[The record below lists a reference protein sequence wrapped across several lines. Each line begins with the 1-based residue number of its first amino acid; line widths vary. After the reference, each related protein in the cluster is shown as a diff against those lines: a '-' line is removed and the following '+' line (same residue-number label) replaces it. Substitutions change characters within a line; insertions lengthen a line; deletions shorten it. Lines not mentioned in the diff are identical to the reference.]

1 LSDDEVTPE
10 PPAPLSDD
18 ELPPPPSDIAT
29 ESKDFPELK
38 VKKPKPLSTIRRAFI
53 IFEKDIR
60 TMAKHGLV
68 SAVILFI
75 FLVIVFS
82 IMSFSMKQAVQFSFD
97 QGGDGDSKGIPGSS
111 GIDLPTAR
119 AVLSQSGN
127 IVTGTS
133 VTLDASTSTDNG
145 RIVYYQWSVS
155 NQGRD
160 LNFYGP
166 IAHVTLYSIGSC
178 HIDLTVVDDEWNVN
192 ETSVIVNVVRASG
205 ETDTENPNIP
215 GGPSSNPTLGVP
227 WTLDGSIATDNVGVV
242 NWTWIVDIVKEDDE
256 GTRTVIEDVLYGQSQ
271 SYTFYYAG
279 NFTVQLIVRDA
290 AGNTAQQWA
299 YGSVP
304 PSSGSAD
311 WPNANADIPQSVHVG
326 DTVQLSLS
334 DSSGNPGAF
343 STVWYVKH
351 NNTRLTLAGNT
362 VSFNAN
368 EFGPYEVT
376 LIVRNGVGNYADME
390 SMIIATPPGMDFST
404 ISWTSTP
411 FDIDIS
417 FNLLTYS
424 YGIALLASVIFV
436 GGLFAKGFTHEI
448 TKGTVKVLFFGPISV
463 TTMIF
468 SKILY
473 PLIVGPF
480 FIFPVVFI
488 GLSQFDQSTA
498 DVLKITLVSYLMAAV
513 TMVSAAYGSCMIYLV
528 AKKMVL
534 KPSVISRMFL
544 YFSLLGT
551 LTVFEWLSFVLD
563 QWQKTTSWDKMY
575 HDNSWI
581 ATLSPFHQG
590 GMFLSNSLVGTHW
603 ALDLWVFII
612 PAALIIGGAL
622 ASRKLYGDIFARE

>member
-1 LSDDEVTPE
+1 MSDDEMTPE

-82 IMSFSMKQAVQFSFD
+82 IMSFSMKQAMQFSFD
-97 QGGDGDSKGIPGSS
+97 QGGDGGDKGIPGAS
-111 GIDLPTAR
+111 GVDPPTAR
-119 AVLSQSGN
+119 AMLTPSGS
-127 IVTGTS
+127 VASGTS
-133 VTLDASTSTDNG
+133 VTMDASSSTDNG
-145 RIVYYQWSVS
+145 RIVYYVW
-155 NQGRD
+155 NIYDGTRD
-160 LNFYGP
+160 VDLYGQTSHLTFYAVGSY
-166 IAHVTLYSIGSC
+166 HVQ
-178 HIDLTVVDDEWNVN
+178 LTVVDDEWNVN
-192 ETSVIVNVVRASG
+192 ETSMVVEVMRAAGS
-205 ETDTENPNIP
+205 TDTEAPNIP
-215 GGPSSNPTLGVP
+215 GGSPTNPTIGVP
-227 WTLDGSIATDNVGVV
+227 WPLDGSIATDNVGVV
-242 NWTWIVDIVKEDDE
+242 NWTWIIKDDKNVME
-256 GTRTVIEDVLYGQSQ
+256 NLLYRESQ
-271 SYTFYYAG
+271 SFTFNYAG
-279 NFTVQLIVRDA
+279 NFNIQLIVRDA
-290 AGNTAQQWA
+290 AGNSAQQWA
-299 YGSVP
+299 SVNV
-304 PSSGSAD
+304 PSSGGDTESPHA
-311 WPNANADIPQSVHVG
+311 NANIPQSVHVG
-326 DTVQLSLS
+326 DTVQLSS
-334 DSSGNPGAF
+334 RDSTDNQGIS
-343 STVWYVKH
+343 STVWFVKH
-351 NNTRLTLAGNT
+351 NNTVDTLNGDT
-362 VSFNAN
+362 VSFTAN

-376 LIVRNGVGNYADME
+376 LIVRDGAGNYDPME
-390 SMIIATPPGMDFST
+390 RTTIATPPGMDFST

-448 TKGTVKVLFFGPISV
+448 TKGTIKVLFFGPISV

-473 PLIVGPF
+473 PLIIGPI

-498 DVLKITLVSYLMAAV
+498 DVLMITLVSYFMAAV

-563 QWQKTTSWDKMY
+563 QWQKTTSWDTMY

-590 GMFLSNSLVGTHW
+590 GMFLSNSLIGTHW

>member
-1 LSDDEVTPE
+1 LSDDGMTPE

-18 ELPPPPSDIAT
+18 ELPPPPSDIVP

-75 FLVIVFS
+75 FLIIVFS
-82 IMSFSMKQAVQFSFD
+82 IMSFSMKQAMQFSFGE
-97 QGGDGDSKGIPGSS
+97 GGDGGDKGIPGAS
-111 GIDLPTAR
+111 GVDPPTAR
-119 AVLSQSGN
+119 AVLTPSGS
-127 IVTGTS
+127 VPSGTS

-145 RIVYYQWSVS
+145 RIVYYMWNVNDGARDVS
-155 NQGRD
+155 
-160 LNFYGP
+160 LYGP
-166 IAHVTLYSIGSC
+166 TAHMTLYSVGSY
-178 HIDLTVVDDEWNVN
+178 HIQLTVVDDEWNFN
-192 ETSVIVNVVRASG
+192 ESSLVVGVTAGSS
-205 ETDTENPNIP
+205 DTEAPNIP
-215 GGPSSNPTLGVP
+215 GGSPSPPTIGVP
-227 WTLDGSIATDNVGVV
+227 WPLDGSIATDNVGVV
-242 NWTWIVDIVKEDDE
+242 DWTWI
-256 GTRTVIEDVLYGQSQ
+256 IEDVTDKVLYGEFQN
-271 SYTFYYAG
+271 YTFNYAG
-279 NFTVQLIVRDA
+279 NFNMRLIVRDA

-299 YGSVP
+299 SVNVPSTGGDTEP
-304 PSSGSAD
+304 PQAR
-311 WPNANADIPQSVHVG
+311 ANIPANVQIG
-326 DTVQLSLS
+326 ETVQLSS
-334 DSSGNPGAF
+334 RDSTDNQGIS
-343 STVWYVKH
+343 STVWFVKH
-351 NNTRLTLAGNT
+351 NNTIVTLNGDT
-362 VSFNAN
+362 VSFTAS
-368 EFGPYEVT
+368 EFGPYEIT
-376 LIVRNGVGNYADME
+376 LIVADGGGNYARTQGMT
-390 SMIIATPPGMDFST
+390 IATPPGMDFST

-448 TKGTVKVLFFGPISV
+448 TKGTIKVLFFGPISV

-473 PLIVGPF
+473 PLIIGPI

-498 DVLKITLVSYLMAAV
+498 DVLMITLVSYFMAAV
-513 TMVSAAYGSCMIYLV
+513 TMVSAAYGSCLIYLA

>member
-1 LSDDEVTPE
+1 D
-10 PPAPLSDD
+10 
-18 ELPPPPSDIAT
+18 
-29 ESKDFPELK
+29 
-38 VKKPKPLSTIRRAFI
+38 
-53 IFEKDIR
+53 
-60 TMAKHGLV
+60 
-68 SAVILFI
+68 
-75 FLVIVFS
+75 
-82 IMSFSMKQAVQFSFD
+82 
-97 QGGDGDSKGIPGSS
+97 
-111 GIDLPTAR
+111 
-119 AVLSQSGN
+119 
-127 IVTGTS
+127 
-133 VTLDASTSTDNG
+133 
-145 RIVYYQWSVS
+145 
-155 NQGRD
+155 
-160 LNFYGP
+160 
-166 IAHVTLYSIGSC
+166 
-178 HIDLTVVDDEWNVN
+178 
-192 ETSVIVNVVRASG
+192 
-205 ETDTENPNIP
+205 
-215 GGPSSNPTLGVP
+215 
-227 WTLDGSIATDNVGVV
+227 
-242 NWTWIVDIVKEDDE
+242 
-256 GTRTVIEDVLYGQSQ
+256 
-271 SYTFYYAG
+271 
-279 NFTVQLIVRDA
+279 
-290 AGNTAQQWA
+290 
-299 YGSVP
+299 
-304 PSSGSAD
+304 
-311 WPNANADIPQSVHVG
+311 
-326 DTVQLSLS
+326 
-334 DSSGNPGAF
+334 
-343 STVWYVKH
+343 
-351 NNTRLTLAGNT
+351 T
-362 VSFNAN
+362 VSFPAS
-368 EFGPYEVT
+368 EFGPYEVI
-376 LIVRNGVGNYADME
+376 LIVSDGAGNYARTEGMT
-390 SMIIATPPGMDFST
+390 IATPPGMDFST

-473 PLIVGPF
+473 PLIVGPI

-498 DVLKITLVSYLMAAV
+498 DVLKITLVAYLMAAV
-513 TMVSAAYGSCMIYLV
+513 TMVSAAYGSCLIYLA

>member
-1 LSDDEVTPE
+1 MTPE

-18 ELPPPPSDIAT
+18 ELPPPPSDVAA
-29 ESKDFPELK
+29 ESKNFPEIK

-60 TMAKHGLV
+60 TMAKHGLI

-82 IMSFSMKQAVQFSFD
+82 IMSFSMKQAMQFSFD
-97 QGGDGDSKGIPGSS
+97 QMGDGGDKGIPGAS
-111 GIDLPTAR
+111 GVDPPTAR
-119 AVLSQSGN
+119 AVLTPSGS
-127 IVTGTS
+127 VASGTS
-133 VTLDASTSTDNG
+133 VTLDASTSTDNS
-145 RIVYYQWSVS
+145 RIVYYVWSVS
-155 NQGRD
+155 DGALD
-160 LNFYGP
+160 VSLYGP
-166 IAHVTLYSIGSC
+166 TAHMTLYSVGSY
-178 HIDLTVVDDEWNVN
+178 HVQLTVVDDEWNFN
-192 ETSVIVNVVRASG
+192 ETSSVVEVTHTVGS
-205 ETDTENPNIP
+205 TDTEAPNIP
-215 GGPSSNPTLGVP
+215 SSPPFNANIGELID
-227 WTLDGSIATDNVGVV
+227 LNGSIATDNVNVV
-242 NWTWIVDIVKEDDE
+242 NWTWIVDIVKEDDK
-256 GTRTVIEDVLYGQSQ
+256 GTRTVIEDVFYGQSQ

-334 DSSGNPGAF
+334 DSSGNPGAL

-351 NNTRLTLAGNT
+351 NNTMLTLAGNT

-376 LIVRNGVGNYADME
+376 LIVRNDVGNYADME
-390 SMIIATPPGMDFST
+390 SMIIATPPGMDLST

-411 FDIDIS
+411 FDIEIS

-473 PLIVGPF
+473 PLIVGPI

-488 GLSQFDQSTA
+488 GLSQFDQSTT
-498 DVLKITLVSYLMAAV
+498 DVLKITLVAYLMAAV

-544 YFSLLGT
+544 YFSLIGT

-563 QWQKTTSWDKMY
+563 QWQKTTGWDKMY

-622 ASRKLYGDIFARE
+622 ASRKLYGDIFTRE

>member
-1 LSDDEVTPE
+1 MTPE

-60 TMAKHGLV
+60 TMAKHGLF

-82 IMSFSMKQAVQFSFD
+82 IMSFSMKQAMQFSFD
-97 QGGDGDSKGIPGSS
+97 QGGDGGDKGIPGAS
-111 GIDLPTAR
+111 GVDPPTAS
-119 AVLSQSGN
+119 AILTPSGS
-127 IVTGTS
+127 VVSGTS
-133 VTLDASTSTDNG
+133 VTLDASSSTDNS
-145 RIVYYQWSVS
+145 RIVYYVWNLNDGARDVS
-155 NQGRD
+155 
-160 LNFYGP
+160 LYGP
-166 IAHVTLYSIGSC
+166 TAHMTLYSVGSY
-178 HIDLTVVDDEWNVN
+178 HVQLTVVDDEWNLN
-192 ETSVIVNVVRASG
+192 ETSLVVGVTAGSS
-205 ETDTENPNIP
+205 DTVAPNIP
-215 GGPSSNPTLGVP
+215 SAPPFDANIEESIALN
-227 WTLDGSIATDNVGVV
+227 GSIATDNVGVV
-242 NWTWIVDIVKEDDE
+242 NWTWI
-256 GTRTVIEDVLYGQSQ
+256 IEDVSDKVLYGEFQN
-271 SYTFYYAG
+271 YTFNYAG
-279 NFTVQLIVRDA
+279 SFNMRLVVRDA

-299 YGSVP
+299 SANILSMDGDTEP
-304 PSSGSAD
+304 PQAR
-311 WPNANADIPQSVHVG
+311 ANIPANVQIG
-326 DTVQLSLS
+326 DTVELSS
-334 DSSGNPGAF
+334 RDSTDNQGIS
-343 STVWYVKH
+343 STVWFVKH
-351 NNTRLTLAGNT
+351 NNTIDTLTGDT
-362 VSFNAN
+362 VSFTAS

-376 LIVRNGVGNYADME
+376 LIVADSAGNYARME
-390 SMIIATPPGMDFST
+390 GMIIATPPGMDFST

-473 PLIVGPF
+473 PLIVGPI

-488 GLSQFDQSTA
+488 GLSQFDQSTT
-498 DVLKITLVSYLMAAV
+498 DVLKITLVAYLMAAV
-513 TMVSAAYGSCMIYLV
+513 TMVSAAYGSCMIYLA

>member
-1 LSDDEVTPE
+1 LSDEGMTPE

-18 ELPPPPSDIAT
+18 ELPPPPTDVAA
-29 ESKDFPELK
+29 ESKDYPDIK
-38 VKKPKPLSTIRRAFI
+38 VKKSKPLATIRRAFI
-53 IFEKDIR
+53 IFEKDVR

-82 IMSFSMKQAVQFSFD
+82 IMSFSMKQAMQFSFD
-97 QGGDGDSKGIPGSS
+97 QGGDGEGKGIPGAS
-111 GIDLPTAR
+111 GVDPPTAR
-119 AVLSQSGN
+119 AILTPTGSVAS
-127 IVTGTS
+127 GTS
-133 VTLDASTSTDNG
+133 VTLDASSSTDNG
-145 RIVYYQWSVS
+145 RIVYYVWNV
-155 NQGRD
+155 NDGARD
-160 LNFYGP
+160 ADFYGQT
-166 IAHVTLYSIGSC
+166 AHLTLYSVGSY
-178 HIDLTVVDDEWNVN
+178 HIQLTVVDDEWNFN
-192 ETSVIVNVVRASG
+192 ETSLVVDVTPAAGS
-205 ETDTENPNIP
+205 TDTEAPNIP
-215 GGPSSNPTLGVP
+215 GGPPLNANISQSID
-227 WTLDGSIATDNVGVV
+227 LDGSIASDNVGVV
-242 NWTWIVDIVKEDDE
+242 NWTWI
-256 GTRTVIEDVLYGQSQ
+256 IEDVSEKVLYGESQ
-271 SYTFYYAG
+271 SYTFNYAG
-279 NFTVQLIVRDA
+279 NFNIRLVARDA

-299 YGSVP
+299 SVDVPSLGGDTEP
-304 PSSGSAD
+304 PQ
-311 WPNANADIPQSVHVG
+311 ANADIPPNVQIG
-326 DTVQLSLS
+326 ETVELS
-334 DSSGNPGAF
+334 SSGSNDKQGI
-343 STVWYVKH
+343 SLTVWIVKH
-351 NNTRLTLAGNT
+351 NNTIFTLTGET
-362 VSFNAN
+362 VSFTAS

-376 LIVRNGVGNYADME
+376 LIVRDGAGNYARME
-390 SMIIATPPGMDFST
+390 GTTIATPPGMDFSL

-473 PLIVGPF
+473 PLIVGPI
-480 FIFPVVFI
+480 FIFPVVYI
-488 GLSQFDQSTA
+488 GLSQFDQSA
-498 DVLKITLVSYLMAAV
+498 SDVLMITLVSYLMAAL
-513 TMVSAAYGSCMIYLV
+513 TMVSAAYGSCLIYLA

-534 KPSVISRMFL
+534 KPSVISRIFL

-563 QWQKTTSWDKMY
+563 QWQKTTSWDTMY
-575 HDNSWI
+575 HDNAWI

-590 GMFLSNSLVGTHW
+590 GMFLSNSLIGTHW

>member
-1 LSDDEVTPE
+1 MSDDGMTPE

-18 ELPPPPSDIAT
+18 ELPPPPSDIAK
-29 ESKDFPELK
+29 ESTDFPELK
-38 VKKPKPLSTIRRAFI
+38 VKKPKPLSTIRRAFV

-82 IMSFSMKQAVQFSFD
+82 IMSFSMKQAMQFSFD
-97 QGGDGDSKGIPGSS
+97 QGGDGGGKGIPGAS
-111 GIDLPTAR
+111 GVNLPTAS
-119 AVLSQSGN
+119 AILTPSGS
-127 IVTGTS
+127 VASGTS
-133 VTLDASTSTDNG
+133 VTLDASSSTDNS
-145 RIVYYQWSVS
+145 RIVYYVWNVNDGARDVS
-155 NQGRD
+155 
-160 LNFYGP
+160 LYGP
-166 IAHVTLYSIGSC
+166 TAQMTLYSVGSY
-178 HIDLTVVDDEWNVN
+178 HIQLTVVDDEWNVN
-192 ETSVIVNVVRASG
+192 ETSMVVDVTRAVGS
-205 ETDTENPNIP
+205 TDTEAPNIP
-215 GGPSSNPTLGVP
+215 GGSQLDVNISQPLD
-227 WTLDGSIATDNVGVV
+227 LDGSIATDNVGVV
-242 NWTWIVDIVKEDDE
+242 NWTWIIKNVTEK
-256 GTRTVIEDVLYGQSQ
+256 VLYGETQ
-271 SYTFYYAG
+271 SYTFNYSSWL
-279 NFTVQLIVRDA
+279 NPPFNIRLVVRDA
-290 AGNTAQQWA
+290 AGNTNQQ
-299 YGSVP
+299 SVSVNVP
-304 PSSGSAD
+304 NMGGDNEKPQASA
-311 WPNANADIPQSVHVG
+311 NIPQNVKVG
-326 DTVQLSLS
+326 ETVQLSS
-334 DSSGNPGAF
+334 RDSTDNQGIF
-343 STVWYVKH
+343 STVWFVKH
-351 NNTRLTLAGNT
+351 NNTIFTLTGDT
-362 VSFNAN
+362 VSFTAN

-376 LIVRNGVGNYADME
+376 LIVRDGAGNYDPLQGTT
-390 SMIIATPPGMDFST
+390 IATPPGMDFST

-411 FDIDIS
+411 FDIEIS

-488 GLSQFDQSTA
+488 GLSQFNQSTA

-563 QWQKTTSWDKMY
+563 QWQKTTSWDTMY

-590 GMFLSNSLVGTHW
+590 GMFLSNSLTGTHW

>member
-1 LSDDEVTPE
+1 LSDDGMTLE

-60 TMAKHGLV
+60 TMAKHGLF

-82 IMSFSMKQAVQFSFD
+82 IMSFSMKQAMQFSFD
-97 QGGDGDSKGIPGSS
+97 QGGDGGDKGIPGAS
-111 GIDLPTAR
+111 GVDPPTAR
-119 AVLSQSGN
+119 AVLTPSGS
-127 IVTGTS
+127 VTSGTS
-133 VTLDASTSTDNG
+133 VTLDASSSTDNS
-145 RIVYYQWSVS
+145 RIVYYVWNVNDGARDVS
-155 NQGRD
+155 
-160 LNFYGP
+160 LYGP
-166 IAHVTLYSIGSC
+166 TVHMTPYSVGSY
-178 HIDLTVVDDEWNVN
+178 HIQLTVVDDEWNRN
-192 ETSVIVNVVRASG
+192 DTSMVVEVTRAAGS
-205 ETDTENPNIP
+205 TDTEAPNIP
-215 GGPSSNPTLGVP
+215 SDPSFNANIGELID
-227 WTLDGSIATDNVGVV
+227 LNGSIATDNVGVV
-242 NWTWIVDIVKEDDE
+242 NWTWIIDDVNE
-256 GTRTVIEDVLYGQSQ
+256 KILYGETQ
-271 SYTFYYAG
+271 SYTFTYASTFDG
-279 NFTVQLIVRDA
+279 PFSVQLVVRDA

-299 YGSVP
+299 SVNVP
-304 PSSGSAD
+304 IIGGDTELPQAS
-311 WPNANADIPQSVHVG
+311 ADIPQSVHIG
-326 DTVQLSLS
+326 DTVQLSS
-334 DSSGNPGAF
+334 KGSTDNQGIS
-343 STVWYVKH
+343 STVWFVEH
-351 NNTRLTLAGNT
+351 NNTIVTLTGDT
-362 VSFNAN
+362 VSFTAS

-376 LIVRNGVGNYADME
+376 LIVRDGAGNYDPME
-390 SMIIATPPGMDFST
+390 GMTIATPPGMDFST

-448 TKGTVKVLFFGPISV
+448 TKGTIKVLFFGPISV

-473 PLIVGPF
+473 PLIIGPI

-498 DVLKITLVSYLMAAV
+498 DVLMITLVSYFMAAV
-513 TMVSAAYGSCMIYLV
+513 TMVSAAYGSCLIYLA

>member
-1 LSDDEVTPE
+1 MNDEGMTPE
-10 PPAPLSDD
+10 PPAPPSDD
-18 ELPPPPSDIAT
+18 ELPPPPTDVAA
-29 ESKDFPELK
+29 ESKDYPDIK
-38 VKKPKPLSTIRRAFI
+38 VKKTKPLATIRRAFI

-82 IMSFSMKQAVQFSFD
+82 IMSFSMKQAMQFSFD
-97 QGGDGDSKGIPGSS
+97 QGGDGEGKGIPSS
-111 GIDLPTAR
+111 GVDLPTAR
-119 AVLSQSGN
+119 AVLSPSGP
-127 IVTGTS
+127 IVAGTS
-133 VTLDASTSTDNG
+133 MTLDASTSSDNG
-145 RIVYYQWSVS
+145 RIVYYVWSVS

-160 LNFYGP
+160 MDFYGAT
-166 IAHVTLYSIGSC
+166 AHVTLYSVGSC
-178 HIDLTVVDDEWNVN
+178 HIGLTVVDDEWNLN
-192 ETSVIVNVVRASG
+192 ETSSVVDVVRAAGS
-205 ETDTENPNIP
+205 TDTEAPNVP
-215 GGPSSNPTLGVP
+215 GGPPSNPTIGVP
-227 WTLDGSIATDNVGVV
+227 WPLDGSIATDDVGVV
-242 NWTWIVDIVKEDDE
+242 NWTWIIDIVRDDRNVME
-256 GTRTVIEDVLYGQSQ
+256 SVLYGESQ
-271 SYTFYYAG
+271 SFTFNYAG
-279 NFTVQLIVRDA
+279 NFNVELVVRDA
-290 AGNTAQQWA
+290 AGNTAQQRA
-299 YGSVP
+299 SGNV
-304 PSSGSAD
+304 PSSGGDTEPPHA
-311 WPNANADIPQSVHVG
+311 NANIPQSVHVG
-326 DTVQLSLS
+326 DTVQLSS
-334 DSSGNPGAF
+334 RDSTDNQGIS
-343 STVWYVKH
+343 STVWFVKH
-351 NNTRLTLAGNT
+351 NSTMITLTGDT

-376 LIVRNGVGNYADME
+376 LIVRDGAGNYGDME
-390 SMIIATPPGMDFST
+390 AMIIATLPGMDFNA

-473 PLIVGPF
+473 PLIVGPI

-488 GLSQFDQSTA
+488 GLSQFNQSTM
-498 DVLKITLVSYLMAAV
+498 DVLTITLVSYLMAAI

-563 QWQKTTSWDKMY
+563 QWQQTTRWDAMY
-575 HDNSWI
+575 HDNAWI

-590 GMFLSNSLVGTHW
+590 GMFLSNSLIGTHW
-603 ALDLWVFII
+603 ALDLWVFVI

>member
-1 LSDDEVTPE
+1 MSDDGMTPE

-18 ELPPPPSDIAT
+18 ELPPPPSDIVP

-75 FLVIVFS
+75 FLIIVFS
-82 IMSFSMKQAVQFSFD
+82 IMSFSMKQAMQFSFD
-97 QGGDGDSKGIPGSS
+97 QGGDGGDKGIPGAS
-111 GIDLPTAR
+111 GVDPPTAS
-119 AVLSQSGN
+119 AMLTPSGS
-127 IVTGTS
+127 VASGTS
-133 VTLDASTSTDNG
+133 VTMDASSSTDNG
-145 RIVYYQWSVS
+145 RIVYYVW
-155 NQGRD
+155 NIYDGTRD
-160 LNFYGP
+160 VDLYGQTSHLTFYAVGSY
-166 IAHVTLYSIGSC
+166 HV
-178 HIDLTVVDDEWNVN
+178 HLTVVDDEWNFN
-192 ETSVIVNVVRASG
+192 ESSLVVEVTRATG
-205 ETDTENPNIP
+205 LTDTEAPNIP
-215 GGPSSNPTLGVP
+215 SAPSFNANIGESIDLN
-227 WTLDGSIATDNVGVV
+227 GSIATDNVGVV
-242 NWTWIVDIVKEDDE
+242 NWTWI
-256 GTRTVIEDVLYGQSQ
+256 IEDVTDKVLYGEFQ
-271 SYTFYYAG
+271 SYRFDYAG
-279 NFTVQLIVRDA
+279 FFNMELVVRDA
-290 AGNTAQQWA
+290 AGNTAQQSA
-299 YGSVP
+299 SVNIPSMGGDTEP
-304 PSSGSAD
+304 PQAKTKIP
-311 WPNANADIPQSVHVG
+311 PNVQVG
-326 DTVQLSLS
+326 ETVQLSS
-334 DSSGNPGAF
+334 RDSTDNQGIS
-343 STVWYVKH
+343 STVWFVKH
-351 NNTRLTLAGNT
+351 NNTIVTLNGDT
-362 VSFNAN
+362 VSFTAS
-368 EFGPYEVT
+368 EFGPYEIT
-376 LIVRNGVGNYADME
+376 LIVADGGGNYARTQGMT
-390 SMIIATPPGMDFST
+390 IATPPGMDFST

-473 PLIVGPF
+473 PLIVGPI

-498 DVLKITLVSYLMAAV
+498 DVLKITLVAYLMAAV
-513 TMVSAAYGSCMIYLV
+513 TMVSAAYGSCLIYL
-528 AKKMVL
+528 AARKMVL

-622 ASRKLYGDIFARE
+622 ASRKLYGDIFTRE

>member
-1 LSDDEVTPE
+1 MSDDEMAPE
-10 PPAPLSDD
+10 PPAPMSDD
-18 ELPPPPSDIAT
+18 ELPPPPSDIVP

-60 TMAKHGLV
+60 TMAKHGLI

-82 IMSFSMKQAVQFSFD
+82 IMSFSMKQAMQFSFGE
-97 QGGDGDSKGIPGSS
+97 GGDGGDKGIPGAS
-111 GIDLPTAR
+111 GVDPPTAR
-119 AVLSQSGN
+119 AVLTPSGS
-127 IVTGTS
+127 VAAATS
-133 VTLDASTSTDNG
+133 VTLDASSSSDNS
-145 RIVYYQWSVS
+145 RIVYYVWNVNDGARDVS
-155 NQGRD
+155 
-160 LNFYGP
+160 LYGP
-166 IAHVTLYSIGSC
+166 TAHMTLYSVGSY
-178 HIDLTVVDDEWNVN
+178 HIQLTVVDDEWNRN
-192 ETSVIVNVVRASG
+192 ETSMVVDVTRAVGS
-205 ETDTENPNIP
+205 TDTEAPNIP
-215 GGPSSNPTLGVP
+215 GGPQLDVNISQPLD
-227 WTLDGSIATDNVGVV
+227 LDGSIATDNVGVV
-242 NWTWIVDIVKEDDE
+242 NWTWI
-256 GTRTVIEDVLYGQSQ
+256 IEDVTDKVLYGETQ
-271 SYTFYYAG
+271 SYTFNYA
-279 NFTVQLIVRDA
+279 NWSNPPFNIRLVVRDA
-290 AGNTAQQWA
+290 AGNTNQQ
-299 YGSVP
+299 SVSVNVP
-304 PSSGSAD
+304 NRGGDNEKPRASA
-311 WPNANADIPQSVHVG
+311 NIPQNVKVG
-326 DTVQLSLS
+326 DTVQLSS
-334 DSSGNPGAF
+334 RDSTDNQGIS
-343 STVWYVKH
+343 STVWFVKH
-351 NNTRLTLAGNT
+351 NNTIVTLNGDT
-362 VSFNAN
+362 VSFTAS
-368 EFGPYEVT
+368 EFGPYEIT
-376 LIVRNGVGNYADME
+376 LIVADGAGNYARTQGMT
-390 SMIIATPPGMDFST
+390 IATPPGMDFST

-473 PLIVGPF
+473 PLIIGPI

-563 QWQKTTSWDKMY
+563 QWQKTTGWDKMY

-622 ASRKLYGDIFARE
+622 ASRKLYGDIFTRE

>member
-1 LSDDEVTPE
+1 MNDEEMTPE
-10 PPAPLSDD
+10 PPAPISDD
-18 ELPPPPSDIAT
+18 ELPPPPTDVAA
-29 ESKDFPELK
+29 ESKDYPDIK
-38 VKKPKPLSTIRRAFI
+38 VKKSKPLATMRRAFI

-82 IMSFSMKQAVQFSFD
+82 IMSFSMKQAMQFSFD
-97 QGGDGDSKGIPGSS
+97 QGGDGGGKGIPGAS
-111 GIDLPTAR
+111 GVDPPAAR
-119 AVLSQSGN
+119 AVLTPSGS
-127 IVTGTS
+127 VSSGTS
-133 VTLDASTSTDNG
+133 VSLDASTSTDNS
-145 RIVYYQWSVS
+145 RIVYYVWSVNDGENDVS
-155 NQGRD
+155 
-160 LNFYGP
+160 LYGP
-166 IAHVTLYSIGSC
+166 TSHMTLYSVGSY
-178 HIDLTVVDDEWNVN
+178 HIQLTVVDDEWNMN
-192 ETSVIVNVVRASG
+192 ETSLVVDVMRAAGSTDN
-205 ETDTENPNIP
+205 ETPNISS
-215 GGPSSNPTLGVP
+215 GPPFNANIGELIN
-227 WTLDGSIATDNVGVV
+227 LNGSIATDNVGVV
-242 NWTWIVDIVKEDDE
+242 NWTWI
-256 GTRTVIEDVLYGQSQ
+256 IEDVHEKVLYGEFQ
-271 SYTFYYAG
+271 SYSFNYAG
-279 NFTVQLIVRDA
+279 SFNIRLVVRDA
-290 AGNTAQQWA
+290 AGNTAQQGA
-299 YGSVP
+299 SVNIPSMGGDTEP
-304 PSSGSAD
+304 PQV
-311 WPNANADIPQSVHVG
+311 NANIPQNVKVG
-326 DTVQLSLS
+326 DTVQLSS
-334 DSSGNPGAF
+334 RDSTDNQGIS
-343 STVWYVKH
+343 STIWYVKH
-351 NNTRLTLAGNT
+351 NNTIATLTGDT
-362 VSFNAN
+362 VSFTAS

-376 LIVRNGVGNYADME
+376 LIVRDGAGNYARME
-390 SMIIATPPGMDFST
+390 GTTIATPPGMDFST

-411 FDIDIS
+411 FDIEIS

-473 PLIVGPF
+473 PLIVGPI

-488 GLSQFDQSTA
+488 GLSQFNQSTM
-498 DVLKITLVSYLMAAV
+498 DVLMITLVSYLMAAL

-544 YFSLLGT
+544 YFALLGT

-563 QWQKTTSWDKMY
+563 QWQKTTSWDTMY
-575 HDNSWI
+575 HDNAWI
-581 ATLSPFHQG
+581 AVFSPFHQG
-590 GMFLSNSLVGTHW
+590 GMFLSNSLIGTHW

>member
-1 LSDDEVTPE
+1 MSDDEMTPE

-18 ELPPPPSDIAT
+18 ELPPPPTDIAV
-29 ESKDFPELK
+29 ESMDFPELK
-38 VKKPKPLSTIRRAFI
+38 VKKPKPLSTIRRAFV

-60 TMAKHGLV
+60 TMAKHGLI

-82 IMSFSMKQAVQFSFD
+82 IMSFSMKQAMQFSFD
-97 QGGDGDSKGIPGSS
+97 QGGDGESKGIPGAS
-111 GIDLPTAR
+111 GVDPPTA
-119 AVLSQSGN
+119 
-127 IVTGTS
+127 IVMLTPSSSITAGTT
-133 VTLDASTSTDNG
+133 VTLDASSSTDNG
-145 RIVYYQWSVS
+145 RIVYYVWSVS

-160 LNFYGP
+160 ADLYGP
-166 IAHVTLYSIGSC
+166 TVHLTLYSVGSC
-178 HIDLTVVDDEWNVN
+178 HISLMIVDDEWNFN
-192 ETSVIVNVVRASG
+192 ETSLVVDVARASG
-205 ETDTENPNIP
+205 STDTENPNIP
-215 GGPSSNPTLGVP
+215 GGPPTSPTIGVP
-227 WTLDGSIATDNVGVV
+227 WPLDGSIATDNVGVV
-242 NWTWIVDIVKEDDE
+242 NWTWIIEDDRNVME
-256 GTRTVIEDVLYGQSQ
+256 TLLYGETQSF
-271 SYTFYYAG
+271 TFNYAG
-279 NFTVQLIVRDA
+279 NFNLQLIVRDA

-299 YGSVP
+299 SVNV
-304 PSSGSAD
+304 PSTGGDTEQPHASAD
-311 WPNANADIPQSVHVG
+311 VPQSVHVG
-326 DTVQLSLS
+326 DTVQLSS
-334 DSSGNPGAF
+334 RDSTDNQGIT
-343 STVWYVKH
+343 STVWFVKH
-351 NNTRLTLAGNT
+351 NNTIITLNGDT
-362 VSFNAN
+362 VSFSAN

-376 LIVRNGVGNYADME
+376 LIVRDGAGNYDGTE
-390 SMIIATPPGMDFST
+390 RTTIATPPGMDFST

-473 PLIVGPF
+473 PLIVGPI

-488 GLSQFDQSTA
+488 GLSQFDQSIG
-498 DVLKITLVSYLMAAV
+498 DVLMITLVSYLMAAL
-513 TMVSAAYGSCMIYLV
+513 TMVSAAYGSCLIYLA

-563 QWQKTTSWDKMY
+563 QWQQTTRWDAMY
-575 HDNSWI
+575 HDNAWI

-603 ALDLWVFII
+603 ALDLWVFVI

>member
-1 LSDDEVTPE
+1 MSDEGMTPE

-18 ELPPPPSDIAT
+18 ELPPPPTDVAA
-29 ESKDFPELK
+29 ESKDYPDIK
-38 VKKPKPLSTIRRAFI
+38 VKKSKPLATIRRAFI

-82 IMSFSMKQAVQFSFD
+82 IMSFSMKQAMQFSFD
-97 QGGDGDSKGIPGSS
+97 QGGDGGGKGIPGAS
-111 GIDLPTAR
+111 GVDPPTAR
-119 AVLSQSGN
+119 AVVTPSGS
-127 IVTGTS
+127 VPSGTS
-133 VTLDASTSTDNG
+133 VTLDASSSIDNS
-145 RIVYYQWSVS
+145 RIVYYVWSTS
-155 NQGRD
+155 DGSRD
-160 LNFYGP
+160 VEFYGP
-166 IAHVTLYSIGSC
+166 TAHPTLYSVGSY
-178 HIDLTVVDDEWNVN
+178 HVQLTVVDDEWNIN
-192 ETSVIVNVVRASG
+192 ETSLVVDVTRATGSTDN
-205 ETDTENPNIP
+205 ETPNIP
-215 GGPSSNPTLGVP
+215 GGPPFNANIGESIELN
-227 WTLDGSIATDNVGVV
+227 GSIATDNPGGGVV
-242 NWTWIVDIVKEDDE
+242 NWTW
-256 GTRTVIEDVLYGQSQ
+256 VIEDVTDYVLYGEHQSHQ
-271 SYTFYYAG
+271 FNYAG
-279 NFTVQLIVRDA
+279 SFNMKLIVRDA

-299 YGSVP
+299 SVNIPSTGGDTEP
-304 PSSGSAD
+304 PQAR
-311 WPNANADIPQSVHVG
+311 ANIPANVQIG
-326 DTVQLSLS
+326 DTVEI
-334 DSSGNPGAF
+334 SSGDSTDNQGIS
-343 STVWYVKH
+343 STVWFVTH
-351 NNTRLTLAGNT
+351 NSTIVPVTRNGDT
-362 VSFNAN
+362 VSFTAN

-376 LIVRNGVGNYADME
+376 LIVSDGAGNYARTEGMT
-390 SMIIATPPGMDFST
+390 IATPPGMDFST

-473 PLIVGPF
+473 PLIVGPI

-488 GLSQFDQSTA
+488 GLSQFNQSTT
-498 DVLKITLVSYLMAAV
+498 DVLTITLVSYLMAAV

-534 KPSVISRMFL
+534 KPSVMSRIFL

-563 QWQKTTSWDKMY
+563 QWQKTTSWDTMY
-575 HDNSWI
+575 HDNAWI

-590 GMFLSNSLVGTHW
+590 GMFLSNSLIGTHW
-603 ALDLWVFII
+603 ALDLWVFVI

>member
-1 LSDDEVTPE
+1 
-10 PPAPLSDD
+10 
-18 ELPPPPSDIAT
+18 
-29 ESKDFPELK
+29 
-38 VKKPKPLSTIRRAFI
+38 
-53 IFEKDIR
+53 
-60 TMAKHGLV
+60 
-68 SAVILFI
+68 
-75 FLVIVFS
+75 
-82 IMSFSMKQAVQFSFD
+82 
-97 QGGDGDSKGIPGSS
+97 
-111 GIDLPTAR
+111 
-119 AVLSQSGN
+119 
-127 IVTGTS
+127 
-133 VTLDASTSTDNG
+133 
-145 RIVYYQWSVS
+145 
-155 NQGRD
+155 
-160 LNFYGP
+160 
-166 IAHVTLYSIGSC
+166 
-178 HIDLTVVDDEWNVN
+178 
-192 ETSVIVNVVRASG
+192 
-205 ETDTENPNIP
+205 
-215 GGPSSNPTLGVP
+215 
-227 WTLDGSIATDNVGVV
+227 
-242 NWTWIVDIVKEDDE
+242 
-256 GTRTVIEDVLYGQSQ
+256 VLYGEFQ
-271 SYTFYYAG
+271 SYTFNYASSFDHQF
-279 NFTVQLIVRDA
+279 NIQLVVRDA

-299 YGSVP
+299 SVNVPSMGGDTEP
-304 PSSGSAD
+304 PK
-311 WPNANADIPQSVHVG
+311 ANADIPQSAHIG
-326 DTVQLSLS
+326 DTVQLSS
-334 DSSGNPGAF
+334 RDSTDNQGIS
-343 STVWYVKH
+343 STVWFVKH
-351 NNTRLTLAGNT
+351 NSTMITLNGDT
-362 VSFNAN
+362 VSFVAS

-376 LIVRNGVGNYADME
+376 LIVRDGAGNYDRAEGMT
-390 SMIIATPPGMDFST
+390 IATPPGMDFSM

-473 PLIVGPF
+473 PLILGPI

-498 DVLKITLVSYLMAAV
+498 DVLTITLVSYLMAAI
-513 TMVSAAYGSCMIYLV
+513 TMVSAAYGSCLIYIV

-563 QWQKTTSWDKMY
+563 QWQKTTSWSTMY
-575 HDNSWI
+575 HDNAWI

-590 GMFLSNSLVGTHW
+590 GMFLSNSLIGTHW

>member
-1 LSDDEVTPE
+1 MTPE

-60 TMAKHGLV
+60 TMAKHGLF

-82 IMSFSMKQAVQFSFD
+82 IMSFSMKQAMQFSFD
-97 QGGDGDSKGIPGSS
+97 QGGDGGDKGIPGAS
-111 GIDLPTAR
+111 GVDPPTAS
-119 AVLSQSGN
+119 AILTPSGS
-127 IVTGTS
+127 VVSGTS
-133 VTLDASTSTDNG
+133 VTLDASSSTDNS
-145 RIVYYQWSVS
+145 RIVYYVWNLNDGARDVS
-155 NQGRD
+155 
-160 LNFYGP
+160 LYGP
-166 IAHVTLYSIGSC
+166 TAHMTLYSVGSY
-178 HIDLTVVDDEWNVN
+178 HVQLTVVDDEWNLN
-192 ETSVIVNVVRASG
+192 ETSLVVGVTAGSS
-205 ETDTENPNIP
+205 DTVAPNIP
-215 GGPSSNPTLGVP
+215 SAPPFDANIEESIALN
-227 WTLDGSIATDNVGVV
+227 GSIATDNVGVV
-242 NWTWIVDIVKEDDE
+242 NWTWI
-256 GTRTVIEDVLYGQSQ
+256 IEDVSDKVLYGESK
-271 SYTFYYAG
+271 SYTFNYAG
-279 NFTVQLIVRDA
+279 SFNMRLVVRDA

-299 YGSVP
+299 SVNILSTGGDTEP
-304 PSSGSAD
+304 PQAR
-311 WPNANADIPQSVHVG
+311 ANIPANVQIG
-326 DTVQLSLS
+326 DTVELSS
-334 DSSGNPGAF
+334 RDSTDNQGIS
-343 STVWYVKH
+343 STVWFVKH
-351 NNTRLTLAGNT
+351 NNTIDTLTGDT
-362 VSFNAN
+362 VSFPAS

-376 LIVRNGVGNYADME
+376 LIVADSAGNYARME
-390 SMIIATPPGMDFST
+390 GMIIATPPGMDFST

-473 PLIVGPF
+473 PLIVGPI

-488 GLSQFDQSTA
+488 GLSQFDQSTT
-498 DVLKITLVSYLMAAV
+498 DVLKITLVAYLMAAV
-513 TMVSAAYGSCMIYLV
+513 TMVSAAYGSCMIYLA

>member
-1 LSDDEVTPE
+1 MTPE

-18 ELPPPPSDIAT
+18 ELPPPPSDIVP
-29 ESKDFPELK
+29 EPKDFPELK

-53 IFEKDIR
+53 IFEKDVR

-75 FLVIVFS
+75 FLIIVFS
-82 IMSFSMKQAVQFSFD
+82 IMSFSMKQAMQFSFD
-97 QGGDGDSKGIPGSS
+97 QGGDGGDKGIPGAS
-111 GIDLPTAR
+111 GVDPPTAS
-119 AVLSQSGN
+119 AMLTPSGS
-127 IVTGTS
+127 VVSGTS
-133 VTLDASTSTDNG
+133 VTLDASGSADNS
-145 RIVYYQWSVS
+145 RIVYYVWNV
-155 NQGRD
+155 NDGARD
-160 LNFYGP
+160 MDLYGQTAHLTFYAVGSY
-166 IAHVTLYSIGSC
+166 HV
-178 HIDLTVVDDEWNVN
+178 HLTVVDDEWNLN
-192 ETSVIVNVVRASG
+192 ESSLVVEVTRAAGS
-205 ETDTENPNIP
+205 TDTEAPNIP
-215 GGPSSNPTLGVP
+215 SDPSFDANIGELID
-227 WTLDGSIATDNVGVV
+227 LNGSIATDNVGVV
-242 NWTWIVDIVKEDDE
+242 NWTWI
-256 GTRTVIEDVLYGQSQ
+256 IEDVSDKVLYGESK
-271 SYTFYYAG
+271 SYTFNYAG
-279 NFTVQLIVRDA
+279 SFNMRLVVRDA

-299 YGSVP
+299 SVNILSTGGDTEP
-304 PSSGSAD
+304 PQAR
-311 WPNANADIPQSVHVG
+311 ANIPANVQIG
-326 DTVQLSLS
+326 DTVELSS
-334 DSSGNPGAF
+334 RDSTDNQGIS
-343 STVWYVKH
+343 STVWFVKH
-351 NNTRLTLAGNT
+351 NNTIDTLTGDT
-362 VSFNAN
+362 VSFPAS

-376 LIVRNGVGNYADME
+376 LIVADSAGNYARME
-390 SMIIATPPGMDFST
+390 GMIIATPPGMDFST

-473 PLIVGPF
+473 PLIVGPI

-498 DVLKITLVSYLMAAV
+498 DVLMITLVSYLTAAV
-513 TMVSAAYGSCMIYLV
+513 TMVSAAYGSCMIYLA

-622 ASRKLYGDIFARE
+622 ASRKLYGDIFTRE

>member
-1 LSDDEVTPE
+1 
-10 PPAPLSDD
+10 
-18 ELPPPPSDIAT
+18 
-29 ESKDFPELK
+29 
-38 VKKPKPLSTIRRAFI
+38 
-53 IFEKDIR
+53 
-60 TMAKHGLV
+60 
-68 SAVILFI
+68 
-75 FLVIVFS
+75 
-82 IMSFSMKQAVQFSFD
+82 MSFSMKQAMQFSFD
-97 QGGDGDSKGIPGSS
+97 QGGDGGDKGIPGAS
-111 GIDLPTAR
+111 GVDPPTAR
-119 AVLSQSGN
+119 AVLTPSGS
-127 IVTGTS
+127 VAAATS
-133 VTLDASTSTDNG
+133 VTLDASSSSDNS
-145 RIVYYQWSVS
+145 RIVYYVWNVNDGARDVS
-155 NQGRD
+155 
-160 LNFYGP
+160 LYGP
-166 IAHVTLYSIGSC
+166 TAHMTLYSVGSY
-178 HIDLTVVDDEWNVN
+178 HIQLTVVDDEWNRN
-192 ETSVIVNVVRASG
+192 ETSMVVDVTRAVGS
-205 ETDTENPNIP
+205 TDTEAPNIP
-215 GGPSSNPTLGVP
+215 GGPQLDVNISQPLD
-227 WTLDGSIATDNVGVV
+227 LDGSIATDNVGVV
-242 NWTWIVDIVKEDDE
+242 NWTWI
-256 GTRTVIEDVLYGQSQ
+256 IEDVTDKVLYGETQ
-271 SYTFYYAG
+271 SYTFNYA
-279 NFTVQLIVRDA
+279 NWSNPPFNIRLVVRDA
-290 AGNTAQQWA
+290 AGNTNQQ
-299 YGSVP
+299 SVSVNVP
-304 PSSGSAD
+304 NRGGDNEKPRASA
-311 WPNANADIPQSVHVG
+311 NIPQNVKVG
-326 DTVQLSLS
+326 DTVQLSS
-334 DSSGNPGAF
+334 RDSTDNQGIS
-343 STVWYVKH
+343 STVWFVKH
-351 NNTRLTLAGNT
+351 NNTIVTLNGDT
-362 VSFNAN
+362 VSFTAS
-368 EFGPYEVT
+368 EFGPYEIT
-376 LIVRNGVGNYADME
+376 LIVADGAGNYARTQGMT
-390 SMIIATPPGMDFST
+390 IATPPGMDFST

-473 PLIVGPF
+473 PLIIGPI

-563 QWQKTTSWDKMY
+563 QWQKTTGWDKMY

-622 ASRKLYGDIFARE
+622 ASRKLYGDIFTRE